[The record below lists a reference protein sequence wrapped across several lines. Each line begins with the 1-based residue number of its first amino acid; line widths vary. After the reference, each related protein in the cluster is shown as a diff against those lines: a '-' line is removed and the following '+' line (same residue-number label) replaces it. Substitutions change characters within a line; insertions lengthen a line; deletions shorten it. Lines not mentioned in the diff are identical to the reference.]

1 MNFYYHGVLPKIAE
15 SLLLTYLSLNGGY
28 LLNFAY
34 SIPKTLALILLPIFP
49 DIDWFFQTALEY
61 ILLVVIFLFVNYETT
76 IRNKKKKRRDIR
88 RENPLKTI
96 PYIFFVIFLVSFIT
110 GLLPLRPLGIVSNS
124 MIPEFKRGDVC
135 IVKKINTKEQI
146 RKIRVGDIIQY
157 QGNNQVIV
165 HRVIK
170 VEVNALNIQFIAKGD
185 NNKEQDILP
194 VEEEQILGIVKYKI
208 PYLGYPSVLFSELI
222 LK

>member
-1 MNFYYHGVLPKIAE
+1 MYYHGVLPKIAE

-49 DIDWFFQTALEY
+49 NIDWFFQTALEY
-61 ILLVVIFLFVNYETT
+61 ILLVVIFLFVNYET
-76 IRNKKKKRRDIR
+76 IIKNKKKKRRDIR
-88 RENPLKTI
+88 SENPLKTI

-110 GLLPLRPLGIVSNS
+110 GLLPLRPLAIVSNS

-135 IVKKINTKEQI
+135 IVKKVNTKEQI

-170 VEVNALNIQFIAKGD
+170 IEANALNIQFIAKGD